1 MSRVL
6 SIHEQQY
13 RDLPPEVRAE
23 IDEHKPTTF
32 AKLDKHDVVKY
43 LKDTIG
49 LEVGLFTIRMAI
61 ADREFPVKK
70 IGRKFRASERDV
82 LVWDATRENV
92 KVGA

>member
-1 MSRVL
+1 
-6 SIHEQQY
+6 
-13 RDLPPEVRAE
+13 VRAE
-23 IDEHKPTTF
+23 IEDKKPTTF

-43 LKDTIG
+43 LKETVG
-49 LEVGLFTIRMAI
+49 LEVGLFTIRMAM

-82 LVWDATRENV
+82 LIWAATRENV

>member
-1 MSRVL
+1 MSRTPDP
-6 SIHEQQY
+6 Y
-13 RDLPPEVRAE
+13 DLLPDDVRAE
-23 IDEHKPTTF
+23 IEDKKPTTF

-43 LKDTIG
+43 LKETVG
-49 LEVGLFTIRMAI
+49 LEVGLFTIRMAM

-82 LVWDATRENV
+82 LIWAATRENV